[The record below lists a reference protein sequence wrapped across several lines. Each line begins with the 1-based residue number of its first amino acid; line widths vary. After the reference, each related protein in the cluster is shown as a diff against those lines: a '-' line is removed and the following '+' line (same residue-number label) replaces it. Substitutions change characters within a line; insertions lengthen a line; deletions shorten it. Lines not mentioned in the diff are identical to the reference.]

1 MHCWETR
8 IYNTSA
14 ELPSAGKMLHYHGN
28 TRGLL
33 LHRRLGNL
41 YRAYDVTYTS
51 GQHCGRLY
59 VVHYVLIKVWLCPSV
74 LYVLPVLI
82 KTYEIWGLFPPEC
95 PLFVVVS
102 LFLLPEGKDIFHHV
116 CTFPHVHSRGFRNLT
131 QGICWHL
138 WIFTLEVSVI
148 RSDGADNI
156 KADVWLLTVF
166 S

>member
-82 KTYEIWGLFPPEC
+82 KTYEIWGQFISVARGKRHLSPRLYIPSR
-95 PLFVVVS
+95 PLQGFQES
-102 LFLLPEGKDIFHHV
+102 
-116 CTFPHVHSRGFRNLT
+116 HSRN
-131 QGICWHL
+131 
-138 WIFTLEVSVI
+138 
-148 RSDGADNI
+148 
-156 KADVWLLTVF
+156 LLTFVNLYIRGV
-166 S
+166 SHKIGWS

>member
-41 YRAYDVTYTS
+41 YRAYDVTYAS

-59 VVHYVLIKVWLCPSV
+59 VVHYVLVKVWLCPSV

-82 KTYEIWGLFPPEC
+82 ETYEIWGLFPPEC
-95 PLFVVVS
+95 PLFVVGRHLS
-102 LFLLPEGKDIFHHV
+102 PRLYIPSRPLQEFQES
-116 CTFPHVHSRGFRNLT
+116 HSRN
-131 QGICWHL
+131 
-138 WIFTLEVSVI
+138 
-148 RSDGADNI
+148 
-156 KADVWLLTVF
+156 LLTFVNLYIRGV
-166 S
+166 SHKIGWSW